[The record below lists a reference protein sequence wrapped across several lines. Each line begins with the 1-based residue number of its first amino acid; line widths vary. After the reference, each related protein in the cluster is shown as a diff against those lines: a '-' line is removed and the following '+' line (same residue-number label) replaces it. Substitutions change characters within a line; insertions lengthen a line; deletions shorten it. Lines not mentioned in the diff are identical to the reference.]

1 MSNIL
6 ITAARLARAH
16 ALKRQIE
23 HHNIILGDYAELPV
37 LAGHALF
44 EPLPHPQSDSYVHE
58 FLTLCLHLNV
68 SRVYL
73 LDETECLALKAA
85 VALFDEYAIELNF
98 VP

>member
-37 LAGHALF
+37 LAGHAL
-44 EPLPHPQSDSYVHE
+44 
-58 FLTLCLHLNV
+58 
-68 SRVYL
+68 
-73 LDETECLALKAA
+73 
-85 VALFDEYAIELNF
+85 
-98 VP
+98 